1 MIAMESKALLQAN
14 RRKILETAARYGA
27 SQVRVFGSVARGTA
41 DEESDI
47 DFLVKLAPDRSL
59 LDLGGLLYE
68 LGQILGVDVDVVTE
82 DSLRANLRKRVL
94 SEAVEL

>member
-1 MIAMESKALLQAN
+1 MEYKTLLQTN

-27 SQVRVFGSVARGTA
+27 SHVRVFGSVARGTA
-41 DEESDI
+41 DEASDI
-47 DFLVKLAPDRSL
+47 DFLVSLAPDRSL

-82 DSLRANLRKRVL
+82 DSLRASIRRKVV